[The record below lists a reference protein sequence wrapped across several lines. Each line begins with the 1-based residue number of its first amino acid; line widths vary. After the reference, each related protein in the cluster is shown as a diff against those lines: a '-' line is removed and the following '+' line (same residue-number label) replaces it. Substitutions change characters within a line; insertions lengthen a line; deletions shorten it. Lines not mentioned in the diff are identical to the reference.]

1 MVDATKEGIIIVNV
15 DIKSAVYVDTNSKF
29 FFFIVTT
36 NSKLY
41 K

>member
-15 DIKSAVYVDTNSKF
+15 NIKSAVYVDTNC
-29 FFFIVTT
+29 
-36 NSKLY
+36 KLY